1 MSERYTAYKSW
12 DAERATQVTQ
22 EDTVAYTRDI
32 SKQHGMCKAVK
43 HLQEQLLLP
52 ENVESAPAQAVEQ
65 SEQSAL
71 QALDQLQVTLGRVLK
86 QKGMLT
92 VSKTQQTAVCGLG
105 AVWSLHDELDK
116 WVLPA
121 GGGATAG

>member
-1 MSERYTAYKSW
+1 MW

-32 SKQHGMCKAVK
+32 SKQQGMCKAVK

-52 ENVESAPAQAVEQ
+52 ENVESAPTWQAVEQ

-86 QKGMLT
+86 QKGPARPG
-92 VSKTQQTAVCGLG
+92 KGPAHAGHADRQDGLRL
-105 AVWSLHDELDK
+105 ARRVEPS
-116 WVLPA
+116 
-121 GGGATAG
+121 